1 MTEYLLTTWFF
12 LFVTVGV
19 RLAMEI
25 WIAGWKFDY
34 ERRAWRTMLHNR
46 RLNERVFYLWSKSK
60 IIRRRG

>member
-1 MTEYLLTTWFF
+1 MTEHLITTWFV

-25 WIAGWKFDY
+25 WIASWKLDR
-34 ERRAWRTMLHNR
+34 ERRAWRTMIHNR
-46 RLNERVFYLWSKSK
+46 RVNERAFYLWSKSK

>member
-1 MTEYLLTTWFF
+1 MTILLTTWFF

-25 WIAGWKFDY
+25 WVVQWKFDR

-46 RLNERVFYLWSKSK
+46 RLNERVFYLQAKSK
-60 IIRRRG
+60 NMRRR